1 MQKLPDYKMLEMAY
15 DYQYNKD
22 DFINAGIWLHKLLKE
37 YPHSEYI
44 NIAQKRLS
52 EIRLPSW
59 LIENEICKIESD
71 EKNKLEKIKE
81 SIPLKISELVKKY
94 EWKIIK
100 INYKEAF
107 NFADAFLIKISN
119 EFISILLHGGVVC
132 HYPFN
137 YIMSI
142 AEGKDP
148 EGKDILVLQI
158 CHQTKPVIQG
168 TGGPVI
174 GVGVLFDLFS
184 LFNHD

>member
-1 MQKLPDYKMLEMAY
+1 MQKLPDYKMLELAY
-15 DYQYNKD
+15 DYQYNKN
-22 DFINAGIWLHKLLKE
+22 DFINAGRWLHKLLKE

-44 NIAQKRLS
+44 DIVHKRLS
-52 EIRLPSW
+52 EMGLPSN
-59 LIENEICKIESD
+59 LIEMENEICKIKSED
-71 EKNKLEKIKE
+71 KKKLEKIKE
-81 SIPLKISELVKKY
+81 SIPLKIGELVKKY
-94 EWKIIK
+94 EGKIIK
-100 INYKEAF
+100 INYKDQF
-107 NFADAFLIKISN
+107 IFADAFLIKISN
-119 EFISILLHGGVVC
+119 DFFSILLHGEVVC

-184 LFNHD
+184 